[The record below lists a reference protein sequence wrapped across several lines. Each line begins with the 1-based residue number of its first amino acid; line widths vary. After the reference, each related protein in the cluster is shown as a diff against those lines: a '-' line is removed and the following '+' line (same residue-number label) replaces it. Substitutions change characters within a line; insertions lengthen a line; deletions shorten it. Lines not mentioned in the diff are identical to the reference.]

1 MTDFKKILDKAKEL
15 EANVKESQEKIKK
28 ITAEGT
34 SGGDKIK
41 LTLNGDG
48 EIVKIFIS
56 PDLLQENANILE
68 DLIMA
73 AHNNAKHS
81 LKDKTAKEISKT
93 TLDLGLP
100 GFKWP
105 L

>member
-1 MTDFKKILDKAKEL
+1 M
-15 EANVKESQEKIKK
+15 
-28 ITAEGT
+28 
-34 SGGDKIK
+34 
-41 LTLNGDG
+41 NGDG